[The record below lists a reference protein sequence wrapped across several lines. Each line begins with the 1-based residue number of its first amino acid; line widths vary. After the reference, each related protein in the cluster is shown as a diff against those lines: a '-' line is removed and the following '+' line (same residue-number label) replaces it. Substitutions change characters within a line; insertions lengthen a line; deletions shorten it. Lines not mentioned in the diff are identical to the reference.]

1 MTSWIIRALFALFVL
16 APAFAA
22 EPPIVVGAVVSQ
34 SGMLADLA
42 DGYRKGLL
50 VWQDEVNAAG
60 GVRGRNVEL
69 RLLDDGSEAARNSA
83 LYQQLI
89 RDDKADA
96 LIGPYGTAATLMAA
110 AEAEK
115 TRRVMVNGAGSSV
128 AVHRRLPRYVFQS
141 AVPYAAFGAGVL
153 QIAGE
158 QGYRSLLILA
168 RDDMVSQEMAEA
180 ARESALKQGF
190 TVGPVE
196 TYGGEMDNYVLQVV
210 KAINAE
216 ADAWIA
222 FGQPR
227 DAADMVKTLKRVGF
241 APKLFF
247 ARAAADPKFIELVG
261 QDAEFS
267 LAAAEYHPRLKT
279 NGNDRF
285 VKLYS
290 QNGRARPIP
299 RPRKAMPRERCSAK
313 RCAAREARTR
323 RSCARRSRRS
333 SSTRCS
339 AATRSTR
346 RRGSRPGSRPRSC
359 RSRRAGRSRYGR
371 PSCGRRSRCCPIR
384 SGASGSC

>member
-1 MTSWIIRALFALFVL
+1 MTSWLTRVFFALFIL

-22 EPPIVVGAVVSQ
+22 EPPIVVGAVISQ

-50 VWQDEVNAAG
+50 AWQDEVNAAG
-60 GVRGRNVEL
+60 GVLGRSVEL

-115 TRRVMVNGAGSSV
+115 TRHVMVNGAGSSV

-180 ARESALKQGF
+180 ARESALN
-190 TVGPVE
+190 T
-196 TYGGEMDNYVLQVV
+196 
-210 KAINAE
+210 
-216 ADAWIA
+216 
-222 FGQPR
+222 
-227 DAADMVKTLKRVGF
+227 
-241 APKLFF
+241 
-247 ARAAADPKFIELVG
+247 AAAQG
-261 QDAEFS
+261 Y
-267 LAAAEYHPRLKT
+267 AAGTVL
-279 NGNDRF
+279 G
-285 VKLYS
+285 
-290 QNGRARPIP
+290 
-299 RPRKAMPRERCSAK
+299 
-313 RCAAREARTR
+313 EAL
-323 RSCARRSRRS
+323 
-333 SSTRCS
+333 
-339 AATRSTR
+339 
-346 RRGSRPGSRPRSC
+346 
-359 RSRRAGRSRYGR
+359 RRAGSADQEKLRAALAALELDTVLGRYKVDPKTGEQTGIKAAVVQIETGR
-371 PSCGRRSRCCPIR
+371 PLAVWPPELRAAKPVLPYPQWRERQLLR
-384 SGASGSC
+384 

>member
-34 SGMLADLA
+34 TGMLADLA

-115 TRRVMVNGAGSSV
+115 TRHVMVNGAGSSV
-128 AVHRRLPRYVFQS
+128 AVHRRLPRY
-141 AVPYAAFGAGVL
+141 
-153 QIAGE
+153 
-158 QGYRSLLILA
+158 
-168 RDDMVSQEMAEA
+168 
-180 ARESALKQGF
+180 
-190 TVGPVE
+190 
-196 TYGGEMDNYVLQVV
+196 
-210 KAINAE
+210 
-216 ADAWIA
+216 
-222 FGQPR
+222 
-227 DAADMVKTLKRVGF
+227 MVKTLKRVGF

-290 QNGRARPIP
+290 QKWSSPPNT
-299 RPRKAMPRERCSAK
+299 
-313 RCAAREARTR
+313 AAAQGYAAGTVLGEAL
-323 RSCARRSRRS
+323 
-333 SSTRCS
+333 
-339 AATRSTR
+339 
-346 RRGSRPGSRPRSC
+346 
-359 RSRRAGRSRYGR
+359 RRAGSADQEKLRAALAALELDTVLGRYKVDPKTGEQTGIKAAVVQIETGR
-371 PSCGRRSRCCPIR
+371 PAAGWPPELRAAKPVLPYPQWRERQLLR
-384 SGASGSC
+384 

>member
-34 SGMLADLA
+34 TGMLADLA

-110 AEAEK
+110 AEA
-115 TRRVMVNGAGSSV
+115 
-128 AVHRRLPRYVFQS
+128 
-141 AVPYAAFGAGVL
+141 
-153 QIAGE
+153 
-158 QGYRSLLILA
+158 
-168 RDDMVSQEMAEA
+168 
-180 ARESALKQGF
+180 
-190 TVGPVE
+190 
-196 TYGGEMDNYVLQVV
+196 DNYVLQVV

-227 DAADMVKTLKRVGF
+227 DAADMVRTLKRVGF

-290 QNGRARPIP
+290 QKWSSPPNAAAAQVYAAATGLGEALRRSGSADQEKLRAALAALELDTVLGRYKVDPKTGEQTGIKAAVVQIETGRPLAVWP
-299 RPRKAMPRERCSAK
+299 PELRAAKPVLPYPQWRERELL
-313 RCAAREARTR
+313 R
-323 RSCARRSRRS
+323 
-333 SSTRCS
+333 
-339 AATRSTR
+339 
-346 RRGSRPGSRPRSC
+346 
-359 RSRRAGRSRYGR
+359 
-371 PSCGRRSRCCPIR
+371 
-384 SGASGSC
+384 

>member
-60 GVRGRNVEL
+60 GLRGRSVAM
-69 RLLDDGSEAARNSA
+69 RLLDEGSGRAWNAA
-83 LYQQLI
+83 Q
-89 RDDKADA
+89 
-96 LIGPYGTAATLMAA
+96 
-110 AEAEK
+110 
-115 TRRVMVNGAGSSV
+115 
-128 AVHRRLPRYVFQS
+128 
-141 AVPYAAFGAGVL
+141 
-153 QIAGE
+153 
-158 QGYRSLLILA
+158 
-168 RDDMVSQEMAEA
+168 
-180 ARESALKQGF
+180 
-190 TVGPVE
+190 
-196 TYGGEMDNYVLQVV
+196 LQVV
-210 KAINAE
+210 NGGDKAE
-216 ADAWIA
+216 ADAWRA

-267 LAAAEYHPRLKT
+267 LAAVEYHPRLKT

-290 QNGRARPIP
+290 QKWSSPPNT
-299 RPRKAMPRERCSAK
+299 
-313 RCAAREARTR
+313 AAAQGYAAGTVLGEAL
-323 RSCARRSRRS
+323 
-333 SSTRCS
+333 
-339 AATRSTR
+339 
-346 RRGSRPGSRPRSC
+346 
-359 RSRRAGRSRYGR
+359 RRAGSADQEKLRAALAALELDTVLGRYKVDPKTGEQTGIKAAVVQIESGR
-371 PSCGRRSRCCPIR
+371 PLAVWTTELRS
-384 SGASGSC
+384 A